1 MHTDPQTYMDRQRYA
16 GLKLAEER
24 ERQAALGYRSIQH
37 AAAPKLSVRPCPVEE
52 DPDFRVL
59 DRATKAVAIILV
71 IYMALQ
77 FIRAWVGGLL

>member
-24 ERQAALGYRSIQH
+24 QRYIALGHRPLQH
-37 AAAPKLSVRPCPVEE
+37 AAAPKLSARPCPVEE

-59 DRATKAVAIILV
+59 DRATKTIAIILV
-71 IYMALQ
+71 VYMVLQ